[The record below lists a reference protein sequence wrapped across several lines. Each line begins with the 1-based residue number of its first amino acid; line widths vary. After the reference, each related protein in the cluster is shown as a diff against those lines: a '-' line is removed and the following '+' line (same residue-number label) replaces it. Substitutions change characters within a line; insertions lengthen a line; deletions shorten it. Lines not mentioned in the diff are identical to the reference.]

1 MVDVRQILWIYF
13 FFVLVSSYLFWTAH
27 QWEWFL
33 MLQEKIAILRE
44 NESLQKEYDRLK
56 NEKQSLLKNKDLAD
70 GQVMALTKS
79 LEALQ
84 NNIKEK
90 EILVI
95 FYN

>member
-1 MVDVRQILWIYF
+1 
-13 FFVLVSSYLFWTAH
+13 
-27 QWEWFL
+27 

>member
-1 MVDVRQILWIYF
+1 
-13 FFVLVSSYLFWTAH
+13 
-27 QWEWFL
+27 
-33 MLQEKIAILRE
+33 MLQEKIAIIRE

-79 LEALQ
+79 LEGLQ